1 LIVLA
6 AKGGIDLEGVRNKY
20 PRLAVL
26 PFDAAYKFMATFHD
40 MTNEQGK
47 PVVRC
52 MVKGAPDVVIG
63 RSNSV
68 LLPDGEIKPL
78 GDKGHQVALDE
89 NQRIG
94 EEGERAMAVAR
105 RDFDPETF
113 DPNADFEGLDPAWH
127 RWYCRSSARR
137 GQGRHRQMS

>member
-1 LIVLA
+1 VLA

-26 PFDAAYKFMATFHD
+26 PFDAAYKFMATFHN
-40 MTNEQGK
+40 MTDEQGK

-63 RSNSV
+63 RSSYYW
-68 LLPDGEIKPL
+68 LPDGEVKPL
-78 GDKGHQVALDE
+78 GDEGHQVALDE

-94 EEGERAMAVAR
+94 EEGERPYSPIHRGHR
-105 RDFDPETF
+105 RSATRRSERCNCQMPQRRHPGTHD
-113 DPNADFEGLDPAWH
+113 H
-127 RWYCRSSARR
+127 R
-137 GQGRHRQMS
+137 